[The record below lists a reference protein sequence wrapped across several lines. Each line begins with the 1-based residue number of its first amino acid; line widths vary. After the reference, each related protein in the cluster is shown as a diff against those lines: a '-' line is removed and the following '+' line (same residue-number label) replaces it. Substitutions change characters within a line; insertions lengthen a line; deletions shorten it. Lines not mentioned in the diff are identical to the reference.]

1 MKNSIPLK
9 MNSRAAY
16 PHDPAYEA
24 LIKDLLAHK
33 DIQSMAGFRHHG
45 TISCLDH
52 SLAVSYLAYRLAKRL
67 NLNEHSV
74 ARAGLL
80 HDFYLYDWHIKK
92 NRKGLHG
99 FTHAKTSL
107 ANADHRFQLN
117 PMERDII
124 KSHMWPMNPTL
135 PRYRESFLVCL
146 VDKLLALAETIKLIN
161 AKPVQAIF
169 PVVLTLYS
177 TGG

>member
-1 MKNSIPLK
+1 MKNSIPSK
-9 MNSRAAY
+9 TNSRTAY
-16 PHDPAYEA
+16 PNDPTYEA

-45 TISCLDH
+45 KITCLDH
-52 SLAVSYLAYRLAKRL
+52 SLAVSYLAFQLAKKL
-67 NLNEHSV
+67 SWDEQSV

-80 HDFYLYDWHIKK
+80 HDFYLYDWHHKK

-107 ANADHRFQLN
+107 ANANHRFKLN
-117 PMERDII
+117 AIEQDII
-124 KSHMWPMNPTL
+124 KTHMWPMNPAL
-135 PRYRESFLVCL
+135 PRYKESFLVCL

-169 PVVLTLYS
+169 PIFLTLYS
-177 TGG
+177 TGV